1 MLSIEERR
9 QLLLLLEEDPSL
21 KLAGPDV
28 RNRERDEKGRFLPD
42 RKERTPAASRYES
55 VREIK
60 LIKVKGTYGTY
71 KVKSKW
77 MKTEEKTYLYF
88 FFGVLILALII

>member
-9 QLLLLLEEDPSL
+9 QLLLLLEEEPSL
-21 KLAGPDV
+21 KSVGPDV
-28 RNRERDEKGRFLPD
+28 SNRERDEKGRFLPD
-42 RKERTPAASRYES
+42 QRERKPVESRYES

-71 KVKSKW
+71 KVKAKW
-77 MKTEEKTYLYF
+77 LKTEEKTYLYF
-88 FFGVLILALII
+88 FFGMLVLALII